1 MKHGHTS
8 GTGAAVK
15 RSITYN
21 TWRCM
26 LERCY
31 RPKHKW
37 WLAYGGRG
45 IVVCEEWQGKTGFAT
60 FLRDMGER
68 PDKSMTLDRIRCE
81 EGYSKD
87 NCKWATKSE
96 QRLNQ
101 RRRGAADG
109 SATSAFA

>member
-1 MKHGHTS
+1 
-8 GTGAAVK
+8 
-15 RSITYN
+15 
-21 TWRCM
+21 M

-60 FLRDMGER
+60 FLRDMGAR
-68 PDKSMTLDRIRCE
+68 PDKSMTLDRKRVE

-96 QRLNQ
+96 QRRNQ
-101 RRRGAADG
+101 RPRAAADG